1 VVRIIKEQKATLIVE
16 GIMYNRTEGTYD
28 CDIFTTE
35 RHHTLEGAMAAKKNV
50 TDYLF
55 TDSKGERKFAEALD
69 SANEVC
75 VYARL
80 PKSFHIPTPVGNY
93 APDWAIVFNEGD
105 VRYVYFIAETKGS
118 MDDMELRGIEK
129 TKTDCAAKLF
139 AQLSEGNVHYGVV
152 DSYEKLRDLVMG

>member
-1 VVRIIKEQKATLIVE
+1 MVRIIKEQKATLIVE

-93 APDWAIVFNEGD
+93 APDWAIAFNEGD
-105 VRYVYFIAETKGS
+105 VRYV
-118 MDDMELRGIEK
+118 
-129 TKTDCAAKLF
+129 
-139 AQLSEGNVHYGVV
+139 
-152 DSYEKLRDLVMG
+152 

>member
-1 VVRIIKEQKATLIVE
+1 MVRIIKEQKATLIVE
-16 GIMYNRTEGTYD
+16 GIMYNRIEGTYD
-28 CDIFTTE
+28 SDIFTTE

-80 PKSFHIPTPVGNY
+80 PKSFHIPTPVGKLCARLGHSLQRRRRAVCLLHSRNQGQY
-93 APDWAIVFNEGD
+93 G
-105 VRYVYFIAETKGS
+105 RYGTA
-118 MDDMELRGIEK
+118 R
-129 TKTDCAAKLF
+129 
-139 AQLSEGNVHYGVV
+139 H
-152 DSYEKLRDLVMG
+152 